1 MYGCGLWRS
10 ILEGW
15 ESFSKH
21 LSFVVGKGTRIH
33 FWHDRWIGDNTL
45 KDLYPELFVCST
57 AKDDCISEVLWL
69 PEGGTIRMWDLRFY
83 RPFEDWELAAS
94 FSLLQFIQPRI
105 PRGDRRDTLCWHLK
119 GNVKFDTR
127 SYYHAIQGTSNSWF
141 PWKGVWK
148 TKILKLVAF
157 FLWTAA
163 HDRILTLDNLRLR
176 GRILASWCCMCCCD
190 GESIDHLLLHYF
202 VTHSLWTFML
212 QAFGIHWVMPGSV
225 TGLLSGWYQWLGKH
239 NSNIWNLIPG
249 CIMWTV
255 WLERNHRSFENME
268 KALDELKVLSQR
280 SLFEWSRCS
289 GFTESSSL
297 LEFLFSLRLS
307 I

>member
-1 MYGCGLWRS
+1 
-10 ILEGW
+10 
-15 ESFSKH
+15 
-21 LSFVVGKGTRIH
+21 
-33 FWHDRWIGDNTL
+33 
-45 KDLYPELFVCST
+45 
-57 AKDDCISEVLWL
+57 
-69 PEGGTIRMWDLRFY
+69 MWDLRFY
-83 RPFEDWELAAS
+83 RAFEDGELAAS
-94 FSLLQFIQPRI
+94 FSLFQFIQPCI
-105 PRGDRRDTLCWHLK
+105 PRGDRRDTLCRRLK
-119 GNVKFDTR
+119 GNGKLDTR
-127 SYYHAIQGTSNSWF
+127 SYYHAIQGTPNFRF

-157 FLWTAA
+157 FLWTAT
-163 HDRILTLDNLRLR
+163 HDRILTLENLRLR
-176 GRILASWCCMCCCD
+176 GRILANWCCMCCCD
-190 GESIDHLLLHYF
+190 GESVDHLLLHYS

-225 TGLLSGWYQWLGKH
+225 TGLLSCWYQWLGKH

-268 KALDELKVLSQR
+268 KTLDELKVLSQR
-280 SLFEWSRCS
+280 SLFEWSRHS

-297 LEFLFSLRLS
+297 PEFLFSLRLS